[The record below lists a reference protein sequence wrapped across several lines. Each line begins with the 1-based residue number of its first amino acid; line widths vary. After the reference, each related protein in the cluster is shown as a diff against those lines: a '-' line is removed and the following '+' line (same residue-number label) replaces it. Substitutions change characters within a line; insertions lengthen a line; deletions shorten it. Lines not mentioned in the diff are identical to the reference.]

1 MTPHKASTA
10 DSSGAVRER
19 GYNVID
25 LGQEPPLEPAGLP
38 GRPHD
43 RPAMNLRWLFGSVLT
58 GFSGAALL
66 GAAIYIALQ
75 GETSFAAM
83 PQTVGA
89 QAIRPAS
96 GDVANEIRRGDK
108 LVRAQNY
115 IAAKQSFKAPMTIR
129 VADRE
134 VIKVRSFVRLA
145 TNLSLTSGAYATDIP
160 AFNPQKL
167 FAEDGPGEEQV
178 AEPAPETADAD
189 VSLVKSDLGGITVAD
204 GAPHLSDDEAAVQ
217 VEEDVRVAQEAGS
230 RPALPMPAQLM
241 LTRALGQAAPTSMGA
256 LAYASPT
263 ETPFTGLD
271 VRVIPENVT
280 IAPKVDPMK
289 PANGP
294 RTEERL
300 IVMKR
305 DETLEQILRAN
316 GAAADTIKAII
327 VALGPDK
334 ARALGEGQQIKLLVA
349 PLRAGDKK
357 TTVVRVTLLDE
368 RTTQAVVAVNDQ
380 GRYVSVDVPQ
390 QAVASAEPTD
400 EGEGEEDEDDNGS
413 GTRLYESL
421 YETALKNEIPASVVA
436 ELVRVFASDV
446 DFQHRVDAGN
456 SVEIFY
462 GEGDDTEA
470 QRPEILYASLTI
482 GGETRRIYRFQSPE
496 DNSIDYLDEEGRSL
510 KKFLIRKPISAGIM
524 RSGFGMRYHP
534 ILRYSKMHTG
544 VDWADKIG
552 TPILAAGDGVILKA
566 GWSSGYGRRI
576 EIQHANGYVST
587 YNHQSAFARG
597 IKPGMRVR
605 QGQVIG
611 YLGNTGLSTG
621 PHLHYEVMVNGHFV
635 NPLKIKLPRSRELGG
650 SLLAEFRRQRDQTR
664 ELLTKASPTGKLAQ
678 VGQ

>member
-1 MTPHKASTA
+1 MTPHRASTV

-19 GYNVID
+19 GYNTID
-25 LGQEPPLEPAGLP
+25 LGQEPPLEPAGVT

-43 RPAMNLRWLFGSVLT
+43 RPAMNLRWLVGSVLT

-66 GAAIYIALQ
+66 GAAIYVSLQ

-89 QAIRPAS
+89 QAIRQS
-96 GDVANEIRRGDK
+96 TSDGTSEIRRGDK
-108 LVRAQNY
+108 LVRTQSY

-167 FAEDGPGEEQV
+167 FAEDGPADEQI
-178 AEPAPETADAD
+178 AEAVPETADAD
-189 VSLVKSDLGGITVAD
+189 VSLVKSDLGGVMVAD
-204 GAPHLSDDEAAVQ
+204 GAPHLSDDEAIAQ
-217 VEEDVRVAQEAGS
+217 VEEDVRAAEEAGS
-230 RPALPMPAQLM
+230 RPVLPMPAQLM
-241 LTRALGQAAPTSMGA
+241 LTRTLGQASPAMAA

-263 ETPFTGLD
+263 ETPFSGLD

-280 IAPKVDPMK
+280 IAPKVDPLK
-289 PANGP
+289 PTAGP

-300 IVMKR
+300 IVMKH

-316 GAAADTIKAII
+316 GAAPDTIKAII
-327 VALGPDK
+327 TALGPNRAK
-334 ARALGEGQQIKLLVA
+334 ALGEGQQIKLLIA
-349 PLRAGDKK
+349 PLNAGDKK
-357 TTVVRVTLLDE
+357 TSVVRVTLLDE
-368 RTTQAVVAVNDQ
+368 RTTQAIVAVNDQ
-380 GRYVSVDVPQ
+380 GRYVPVDVPRE
-390 QAVASAEPTD
+390 AIASAQPTD
-400 EGEGEEDEDDNGS
+400 AGEEDEDEEDNGS
-413 GTRLYESL
+413 GTRLYDSL
-421 YETALKNEIPASVVA
+421 YETALKNEVPAGIVA
-436 ELVRVFASDV
+436 ELVRVFASDI
-446 DFQHRVDAGN
+446 DFQHRVDPGN

-462 GEGDDTEA
+462 SEGEDSDA

-482 GGETRRIYRFQSPE
+482 GDETKRIYRFQSPE
-496 DNSIDYLDEEGRSL
+496 DNSIEYLDEEGRSL
-510 KKFLIRKPISAGIM
+510 KKFLIRKPISSGIM

-544 VDWADKIG
+544 VDWADRIG

-576 EIQHANGYVST
+576 EIQHANGYVTT

-611 YLGNTGLSTG
+611 YLGATGLATG
-621 PHLHYEVMVNGHFV
+621 PHLHYEVMVNNHFV
-635 NPLKIKLPRSRELGG
+635 NPLKIKLPRSRELDGT
-650 SLLAEFRRQRDQTR
+650 LLAEFRRQRDQTR
-664 ELLTKASPTGKLAQ
+664 ELLTKASPVGKLAQ
-678 VGQ
+678 SGQ

>member
-43 RPAMNLRWLFGSVLT
+43 RPAMNLRWLVGSVLT

-89 QAIRPAS
+89 QAIRPAT

-108 LVRAQNY
+108 LVRAQSY

-189 VSLVKSDLGGITVAD
+189 VSLVKSDLGGVRVAD
-204 GAPHLSDDEAAVQ
+204 GAPHLSDDEAVVQ
-217 VEEDVRVAQEAGS
+217 VEEDVRAAEEAGS

-241 LTRALGQAAPTSMGA
+241 LTRSLGQAGPGIGA

-263 ETPFTGLD
+263 ETPFSGLD

-280 IAPKVDPMK
+280 IAPKGDPMK
-289 PANGP
+289 PAAGP

-316 GAAADTIKAII
+316 GAAPDTIKAII
-327 VALGPDK
+327 AALGSDK
-334 ARALGEGQQIKLLVA
+334 ARALAEGQQIKLLLA
-349 PLRAGDKK
+349 PLSANDKK
-357 TTVVRVTLLDE
+357 STVVRVTLLDE
-368 RTTQAVVAVNDQ
+368 RTTQAIVAVNDQ
-380 GRYVSVDVPQ
+380 GRYVPVDVPQ
-390 QAVASAEPTD
+390 EAVASAQPTD
-400 EGEGEEDEDDNGS
+400 NGEEEDGEDDNGS

-462 GEGDDTEA
+462 GEGEDADS

-482 GGETRRIYRFQSPE
+482 GGETKRIYRFQSPE
-496 DNSIDYLDEEGRSL
+496 DNSIEYLDEEGRSL
-510 KKFLIRKPISAGIM
+510 KKFLIRKPISSGIM

-534 ILRYSKMHTG
+534 ILHYSKMHTG

-552 TPILAAGDGVILKA
+552 TPILAAGDGLILKA

-576 EIQHANGYVST
+576 EIQHSNGYVTT

-597 IKPGMRVR
+597 IKPGMRIR

-611 YLGNTGLSTG
+611 YLGATGLATG

-635 NPLKIKLPRSRELGG
+635 NPLKIKLPRSRELDGA
-650 SLLAEFRRQRDQTR
+650 LLAEFRRQRDQTR
-664 ELLTKASPTGKLAQ
+664 ELLTKASPAGRLAQ
-678 VGQ
+678 AGQ

>member
-1 MTPHKASTA
+1 
-10 DSSGAVRER
+10 
-19 GYNVID
+19 
-25 LGQEPPLEPAGLP
+25 
-38 GRPHD
+38 
-43 RPAMNLRWLFGSVLT
+43 MNLRWLVGSVLT

-96 GDVANEIRRGDK
+96 GDAANEIRRGDK
-108 LVRAQNY
+108 LVRTQSY

-167 FAEDGPGEEQV
+167 FAEDGPGDEQV
-178 AEPAPETADAD
+178 AEPAPETTDAD
-189 VSLVKSDLGGITVAD
+189 VSLVKSDLSGVRVAD
-204 GAPHLSDDEAAVQ
+204 GAPHLSDDEAIVQ
-217 VEEDVRVAQEAGS
+217 VEEDVRAAEEAGS

-241 LTRALGQAAPTSMGA
+241 LTRALGQAGPSMGA

-263 ETPFTGLD
+263 DTPFSGLD

-289 PANGP
+289 PASGP

-316 GAAADTIKAII
+316 GAAPDTIKAII
-327 VALGPDK
+327 AALGTDK
-334 ARALGEGQQIKLLVA
+334 ARALGEGQQIKLLLA
-349 PLRAGDKK
+349 PLTAEDKK
-357 TTVVRVTLLDE
+357 ATVVRVTLLDE
-368 RTTQAVVAVNDQ
+368 RTTQAIVAVNDQ
-380 GRYVSVDVPQ
+380 GRYVPVDIPQ
-390 QAVASAEPTD
+390 EAVASAEPTED
-400 EGEGEEDEDDNGS
+400 GEEDGEEDNGS

-446 DFQHRVDAGN
+446 DFQHRVDPGN

-462 GEGDDTEA
+462 GEGEDSDA

-482 GGETRRIYRFQSPE
+482 GGETKRIYRFQSPE
-496 DNSIDYLDEEGRSL
+496 DNSIEYLDEEGRSL
-510 KKFLIRKPISAGIM
+510 KKFLIRKPISSGIM

-534 ILRYSKMHTG
+534 ILHYSKMHTG

-576 EIQHANGYVST
+576 EIQHSNGYVTT

-611 YLGNTGLSTG
+611 YLGATGLATG

-635 NPLKIKLPRSRELGG
+635 NPLKIKLPRSRELDG

-664 ELLTKASPTGKLAQ
+664 ELLTKASPAGKLAQ
-678 VGQ
+678 AGQ